1 MTEQAPTD
9 KRSDL
14 ETLATEQLAVVRE
27 LLEKRPL
34 VAVAIGVGIGVLL
47 ARLLGDR

>member
-1 MTEQAPTD
+1 MTAPAKTD
-9 KRSDL
+9 EGSDL

-27 LLEKRPL
+27 LLEERPL
-34 VAVAIGVGIGVLL
+34 VAVAIGVGIGILL